1 MTASLAGLLPLSVLE
16 PDGLIVTTR
25 GRYVRMIE
33 CERVPNALT
42 ADPVTLGSI
51 ERAYANVCRAIPD
64 HQGIVVYAQTDPVPL
79 KEALETDLE
88 LTEAAANADR
98 ATGHHALAESRE
110 RLLEATTQTVLA
122 AAGAEQPAVAARWW
136 VAVPYS
142 PRLETAGDQLRS
154 LAARSRGRTLWS
166 THREAAIESARVSA
180 QIEAALRA
188 AGIET
193 YPLDGTQTLALLWE
207 RLHPA
212 TDIECDLDR
221 LAVACRVTSA
231 TTAEEARAARPG
243 LVPAACA

>member
-1 MTASLAGLLPLSVLE
+1 L
-16 PDGLIVTTR
+16 
-25 GRYVRMIE
+25 
-33 CERVPNALT
+33 CQ
-42 ADPVTLGSI
+42 
-51 ERAYANVCRAIPD
+51 AIPD
-64 HQGIVVYAQTDPVPL
+64 RQSLVIYAQTDPVPID
-79 KEALETDLE
+79 E
-88 LTEAAANADR
+88 
-98 ATGHHALAESRE
+98 ALAEDRARVQHACE
-110 RLLEATTQTVLA
+110 RDTASGNADLSAARRRFLSGLTQTVVA

-142 PRLETAGDQLRS
+142 PRLETARDQLRS

-212 TDIECDLDR
+212 T
-221 LAVACRVTSA
+221 
-231 TTAEEARAARPG
+231 
-243 LVPAACA
+243 